1 MINCINEKRFS
12 TNFKSVKV
20 RCFSGA
26 TIDDTIATMQFNLIP
41 SLRKKQAALVLHI
54 GTSNSPNETSYQIY
68 NKLLNLLH
76 FIKENNPN
84 RHVLLSSPIDRL
96 DDGKAALTIKRLNC
110 LLLDSTLDII
120 NNSKIGHS
128 FLEMH
133 GLYLNEN
140 GAGRLALNFVK
151 RIKSILN
158 FGSVKQKLKEVNS
171 KISSS

>member
-26 TIDDTIATMQFNLIP
+26 TIDDMQFNLIL

-84 RHVLLSSPIDRL
+84 CHVLLSSPIDRL

-120 NNSKIGHS
+120 NNSEIGHS
-128 FLEMH
+128 FLDSTDC
-133 GLYLNEN
+133 
-140 GAGRLALNFVK
+140 
-151 RIKSILN
+151 I
-158 FGSVKQKLKEVNS
+158 
-171 KISSS
+171 